1 MSNENLLNSI
11 AVCFGDIED
20 PRVQGRCNYSLTEI
34 ITIAIC
40 AAVAGADTWV
50 EVETFGKSKEAW
62 LRQYLKLENGIP
74 SHDTFG
80 DIFRVI
86 KAQEFQKCFIHWVE
100 QIFSLTKGQVI
111 AIDGKTVRRSH
122 NKTIGKDAIHMVS
135 AWASTNGIT
144 LGQRKVND
152 KSNEITAIP
161 ELLEL
166 VNVAGCIVTIDAMGC
181 QKKIAQKI
189 REGKADYV
197 LQVKDNQEN
206 LRTDIEDWFAY
217 ADQVGFENMIYDYH
231 QTINKGHGRIEIR
244 QCWTLADPLAFEH
257 IRHYEDWTDLQS
269 IARVQRERR
278 IGDQVEIET
287 AYYISS
293 LPANAQQLLHASRV
307 HWSVENS
314 LHWVLD
320 VTFREDESRIRQQNA
335 PQNMAVLRHIAL
347 NILKRHPSKASLK
360 QKRYRAALDDTFL
373 LELLAQV

>member
-1 MSNENLLNSI
+1 MDDKKLLNSI
-11 AVCFGDIED
+11 VDCFGDIED
-20 PRVQGRCNYSLTEI
+20 PRVQGRCDYPLIEI

-50 EVETFGKSKEAW
+50 DVETFGKSKEKW
-62 LRQYLKLENGIP
+62 LRQDLKLENGIP

-80 DIFRVI
+80 DVFRVI
-86 KAQEFQKCFIHWVE
+86 EAQEFQKGFIRWVE
-100 QIFSLTKGQVI
+100 QIFSVTQGQVI

-122 NKTIGKDAIHMVS
+122 NRSIGKDAIHMVS

-144 LGQRKVND
+144 LGQRKIDD

-166 VNVAGCIVTIDAMGC
+166 LNVTGCIVTIDAMGC

-189 REGKADYV
+189 RDGKADYV
-197 LQVKDNQEN
+197 LQVKDNQEK
-206 LRTDIEDWFAY
+206 LRMDIEDWFAY
-217 ADQVGFENMIYDYH
+217 ADQVGFENMIHDYH

-244 QCWTLADPLAFEH
+244 QCWTVADPLAFEH
-257 IRHYEDWTDLQS
+257 IRHYDGWVDLQS

-278 IGDQVEIET
+278 IGDKVEQET
-287 AYYISS
+287 TFYISS

-320 VTFREDESRIRQQNA
+320 VVFREDESRIRQHNA